1 MRSSDAMAATARPAT
16 ARQATKAAKA
26 GSPAASAEKN
36 PSRIERSKGFKG
48 DPVVV
53 FC

>member
-16 ARQATKAAKA
+16 ARQATKAARA
-26 GSPAASAEKN
+26 GSPPASAENN
-36 PSRIERSKGFKG
+36 PSKRSKGFKG